1 MYKFVLFFYAL
12 AVATAVPTTT
22 MNGNLVVGGACKDGE
37 WACTPGGTK
46 ALQCSFGKWLL
57 NNDCEAQNLKC
68 LPNDYECIPKDDWRF
83 GTPTTTSCPAPS
95 TKTVTNYKTKTVTDH
110 ETITKFKTKTVTKSA
125 TCPTTT
131 PPLGTPNECVT
142 GSFRCHGQE
151 VHQCNH
157 GSWVTIA
164 TCAPDLFCLPNDY
177 ECVPRS
183 RAWEFGITL

>member
-1 MYKFVLFFYAL
+1 MYKIVAFCYAL
-12 AVATAVPTTT
+12 AVVSAVPTTT
-22 MNGNLVVGGACKDGE
+22 TINGNLVVGGACKDGE
-37 WACTPGGTK
+37 WACTPDGFK

-83 GTPTTTSCPAPS
+83 GTPNTSCPAPS
-95 TKTVTNYKTKTVTDH
+95 TKTVTDNK
-110 ETITKFKTKTVTKSA
+110 TITKFKTVTKSA

-131 PPLGTPNECVT
+131 PPLGSPNECVT
-142 GSFRCHGQE
+142 GNFRCLGQK
-151 VHQCNH
+151 VQQCNH
-157 GSWVTIA
+157 GSWITIA

-177 ECVPRS
+177 ECIPRS